1 MDTPYVITIGR
12 EFGSGGHQIGQLIA
26 QRLGITFFDRE
37 LIEEASRRSGMSADF
52 LERADEKAPSLL
64 DYALHG
70 GFGSENV
77 LSGGNFYVLQANV
90 ISSLAKE
97 QSCVIV
103 GRSADY
109 ILRDHP
115 RIVNI
120 FIHAPKAY
128 RQKNVAEREHI
139 SQAEALALI
148 EKQDKQRSKFY
159 NFYSDKV
166 WGKSSSYHISVDAS
180 LLGMERTVD
189 HLITFIQEVLAK

>member
-115 RIVNI
+115 HCISVFISAPQADRI
-120 FIHAPKAY
+120 ARLKALHGISDHE
-128 RQKNVAEREHI
+128 AEV
-139 SQAEALALI
+139 LI
-148 EKQDKQRSKFY
+148 EKADRQRSTYY
-159 NFYSDKV
+159 NYYSYKT
-166 WGKSSSYHISVDAS
+166 WGAASTYQLCIDSSV
-180 LLGMERTVD
+180 LGIDGTVEY
-189 HLITFIQEVLAK
+189 LRSFIEQSIK